1 MQRGYFSS
9 EWLLT
14 KNPSVSKC
22 NAAGVFLSE
31 WLLTKNASV
40 ANVMQREYF
49 SSEWLC
55 QKPAREIPPVF
66 HLVQLHSLTKNA
78 SVSKCNAAGVFL

>member
-14 KNPSVSKC
+14 KNASVSKC

-31 WLLTKNASV
+31 WLLTKNARVSKCCSGD
-40 ANVMQREYF
+40 F
-49 SSEWLC
+49 SSEWPH
-55 QKPAREIPPVF
+55 KE
-66 HLVQLHSLTKNA
+66 
-78 SVSKCNAAGVFL
+78 SKCKQM